1 MSKNDV
7 RPDTLHVRSEA
18 EMDKAFEEMERLS
31 NYDFTTKSRDQIIK
45 DLKLDARHSKNLEEG
60 IKILTHNG
68 VKDGFSLIECLE
80 EIENTDEAQP
90 KGLPDED

>member
-31 NYDFTTKSRDQIIK
+31 NYDFTTKV
-45 DLKLDARHSKNLEEG
+45 G
-60 IKILTHNG
+60 
-68 VKDGFSLIECLE
+68 
-80 EIENTDEAQP
+80 
-90 KGLPDED
+90 PDH